1 MFFTDTED
9 VLKYVVFLR
18 EASHLG
24 KMKRTEKKKKELHKI
39 TTIPQN
45 FQGFFSFLFSFL
57 LSFLSK
63 ILYKRLFMEIEI
75 LNKLI
80 CFLMIYLP
88 IGWMIHLGKSITP
101 LPLLMKFT
109 VFFSSIPFSS
119 ISFLNFCKP
128 FSSIFGLTENYHAE
142 NRIFTS

>member
-88 IGWMIHLGKSITP
+88 IG
-101 LPLLMKFT
+101 
-109 VFFSSIPFSS
+109 
-119 ISFLNFCKP
+119 
-128 FSSIFGLTENYHAE
+128 
-142 NRIFTS
+142 